1 LVSQPLRLVTG
12 WRATTAPTRAG
23 FRIYCVFF
31 NKSELA
37 MALTELI
44 IEDLTPGTGNTIKKG
59 GALIKAHYRGYLAD
73 GTEFDSS
80 YRHDGP
86 FETVLSKNRVIQGW
100 VQGLIGMRVG
110 GTRKLQVPAA
120 LAYGER
126 QIGSMIP
133 PNSDLVFV
141 IELLEALNRDD

>member
-1 LVSQPLRLVTG
+1 
-12 WRATTAPTRAG
+12 
-23 FRIYCVFF
+23 
-31 NKSELA
+31 

-44 IEDLTPGTGNTIKKG
+44 IEDLIPGSGNIVKKG

-80 YRHDGP
+80 YRHSAP

-100 VQGLIGMRVG
+100 VQGLIGMHVG

-126 QIGSMIP
+126 QIGSYDP
-133 PNSDLVFV
+133 AQFRPDFCHRTARSA
-141 IELLEALNRDD
+141 EPGRLNRLRQGLSLLLSVGGGRGRCR

>member
-1 LVSQPLRLVTG
+1 LRVAAEVS
-12 WRATTAPTRAG
+12 G
-23 FRIYCVFF
+23 FTIYWGFSA
-31 NKSELA
+31 KGELA
-37 MALTELI
+37 MALTELL
-44 IEDLTPGTGNTIKKG
+44 IEDLIPGNGNTIKKG

-80 YRHDGP
+80 YRHGAP

-100 VQGLIGMRVG
+100 VQGLVGMQVG

-126 QIGSMIP
+126 QIGNMIP
-133 PNSDLVFV
+133 PNSDLIFI

>member
-1 LVSQPLRLVTG
+1 MIY
-12 WRATTAPTRAG
+12 WG
-23 FRIYCVFF
+23 FSA
-31 NKSELA
+31 KGELA
-37 MALTELI
+37 MALTELL
-44 IEDLTPGTGNTIKKG
+44 IEDLIPGNGNTIKKG
-59 GALIKAHYRGYLAD
+59 GALIKTHYRGYLAD

-80 YRHDGP
+80 YRHGAP

-100 VQGLIGMRVG
+100 VQGLIGMQVG

-126 QIGSMIP
+126 QIGNMIP
-133 PNSDLVFV
+133 PNSDLIFI

>member
-1 LVSQPLRLVTG
+1 
-12 WRATTAPTRAG
+12 
-23 FRIYCVFF
+23 
-31 NKSELA
+31 

-44 IEDLTPGTGNTIKKG
+44 IEDLIPGSGNTIKKG

-80 YRHDGP
+80 YRHGAP

-100 VQGLIGMRVG
+100 VQGLIGMQVG

-133 PNSDLVFV
+133 PNSDLCFV

>member
-1 LVSQPLRLVTG
+1 
-12 WRATTAPTRAG
+12 
-23 FRIYCVFF
+23 
-31 NKSELA
+31 

-44 IEDLTPGTGNTIKKG
+44 IEDLIPGSGNTVKKG

-80 YRHDGP
+80 YRHGKA

-100 VQGLIGMRVG
+100 VQGVIGMQVG
-110 GTRKLQVPAA
+110 GTRKLQVPAT

-126 QIGSMIP
+126 QIGTMIP
-133 PNSDLVFV
+133 PNSDLTFV